1 MRYLKNWNS
10 YILENV
16 QPVKKADLVGVDV
29 ENFYKSLESINQ
41 DVSEQKSGQQGYKK
55 EVETIQV
62 GLLLLGYELPRFGV
76 DGFFGGETARA
87 VSKFLDDIKQEN
99 TSDQS
104 NTQPG
109 DEQSTEQ
116 PEQLTNK
123 EIRQQKRQQ
132 RKEDKESKNE
142 SLFLNRIF
150 EGTLIAPVGDRRI
163 SSGYGPRLHPV
174 TKEPG
179 KMHTGVDFAVPQGT
193 PILSP
198 ADGEVIT
205 ADFSSFPIC
214 GGTII
219 IQHDDSDLRSTFCH
233 CNEINVKKG
242 DQVTQNQEIGKVGG
256 AAGTKGAG
264 RSTGPH
270 LHYGVKK
277 AGNWINPLEV
287 LGHLISDK
295 NKPGNSG
302 TSGSVLSDS
311 ELKMVVMPVSAIKI
325 MITKLKEKGIKSEDL
340 QKFTNNKINTP
351 GNIKISLDGDW
362 LDIAFR
368 AIAKYESFSP
378 TAKFDE
384 NKYRGGYGTDK
395 IMRNGQ
401 LLDADENT
409 IWTKEEAEATLKHQ
423 IEQFAGVIAKD
434 LGQEHWNKLNDRQ
447 KAALVS
453 LGYNVGPYFINKR
466 DYGKRIKQAIIN
478 NDFEAASREIAN
490 GPKGGIRSGFLA
502 GLARRRKEESDLF
515 LA

>member
-10 YILENV
+10 YIRENV
-16 QPVKKADLVGVDV
+16 QPAKKADLVGVDV

-41 DVSEQKSGQQGYKK
+41 DVSEQKRGQQGYKK

-76 DGFFGGETARA
+76 DGFFGRETSKA

-104 NTQPG
+104 NAQSG

-116 PEQLTNK
+116 PEQFTK
-123 EIRQQKRQQ
+123 SQISQ
-132 RKEDKESKNE
+132 RKREDGKNKNE
-142 SLFLNRIF
+142 SLFLNKIF
-150 EGTLIAPVGDRRI
+150 EDTLIAPVGDRAIKSPFGMRF
-163 SSGYGPRLHPV
+163 HPV
-174 TKEPG
+174 LKRQ
-179 KMHTGVDFAVPQGT
+179 KMHNGVDFAAPQGT

-198 ADGEVIT
+198 ADGEVIK
-205 ADFSSFPIC
+205 AKFVDDAC

-219 IQHDDSDLRSTFCH
+219 IQHDDGDLRSSFCH
-233 CNEINVKKG
+233 CSEINVKKG
-242 DQVTQNQEIGKVGG
+242 DQVTKNQEIGKVGG

-264 RSTGPH
+264 TSTGPH

-277 AGNWINPLEV
+277 AGVWIDPLEV
-287 LGHLISDK
+287 LGDTISDQ
-295 NKPGNSG
+295 NKQGNRGMSSG
-302 TSGSVLSDS
+302 ELSDS

-325 MITKLKEKGIKSEDL
+325 MINKLKEKGIKSEDL

-351 GNIKISLDGDW
+351 GSIKISLDGDW

-368 AIAKYESFSP
+368 AISKYESFSP

-395 IMRNGQ
+395 IMKNGQ
-401 LLDADENT
+401 LLDADKNT

-423 IEQFAGVIAKD
+423 IEQFAGSIAKD